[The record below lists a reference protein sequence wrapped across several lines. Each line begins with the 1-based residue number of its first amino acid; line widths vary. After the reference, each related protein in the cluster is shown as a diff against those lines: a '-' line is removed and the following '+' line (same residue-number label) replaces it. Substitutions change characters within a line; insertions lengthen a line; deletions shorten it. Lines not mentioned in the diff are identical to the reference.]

1 MRCKILFAAAL
12 AVAASSGVAMGEDLS
27 DEEILQRFMIQRE
40 AFQAVKLGKGA
51 TRGLKIVS
59 VDDLE
64 KTPTGSEEVTETA
77 TATVEETTSGNE
89 TRKSGETVVVE
100 AEPKP
105 KAEEENVE
113 LAAAE
118 VGVLPE
124 ELQVNV
130 RISFDF
136 DSALIPADQMP
147 VIEQMCRVITASEI
161 KLFRIMGHTDSSG
174 SDAYNEELSRSR
186 AEEVKRRLVTDCG
199 VEPDRLDAMGLGER
213 FLTNPA
219 DPKASENRRVE
230 FQALS

>member
-1 MRCKILFAAAL
+1 MRSKILFAAAL

-51 TRGLKIVS
+51 TRGLRIVS

-64 KTPTGSEEVTETA
+64 DAPVEKEAVTETA
-77 TATVEETTSGNE
+77 NVDGTTPKVETKEADD
-89 TRKSGETVVVE
+89 TVVV
-100 AEPKP
+100 ATEPKLEA
-105 KAEEENVE
+105 KDESVE

-136 DSALIPADQMP
+136 DSAVIPADQMP

>member
-1 MRCKILFAAAL
+1 MRSKILFAAAL
-12 AVAASSGVAMGEDLS
+12 AVAASSGVAKGEDLS

-64 KTPTGSEEVTETA
+64 NAPVEKEAVTETA
-77 TATVEETTSGNE
+77 TVDETTTKAE
-89 TRKSGETVVVE
+89 TKEADETVVVATDPKLE
-100 AEPKP
+100 AD
-105 KAEEENVE
+105 EENVE

-136 DSALIPADQMP
+136 DSAVIPADQMP

-199 VEPDRLDAMGLGER
+199 VEPDRLDPMGLGER